1 MPIERRGFLACFTA
15 PAPCAQWFNMGTTV
29 SSHLCDP
36 CATPPRSP
44 WRWAVGA
51 LSVVLLAAFG
61 FGTVVHDID
70 ALRPNPPW
78 AESQNAL
85 TTGSRS
91 TAALLP
97 LPTQAPTW
105 GPREELGR
113 RLFHETRLSSD
124 GTVSCASCH
133 NLERGGVDGRRVS
146 VGVNGALGK
155 VNAPTVFNAVFNVAQ
170 FWDGRAATLA
180 EQAGGPIVNPVE
192 MAARW
197 PDVLQRLEA
206 DASYRQAFLA
216 VFGTA
221 SPQPQHVTEA
231 LAAFER
237 TLITPNSRFDQYL
250 MGVANV
256 LNAQELRG
264 YQRFQDLGCVS
275 CHQGRGIGGNLFQP
289 FGVMLSSAD
298 MERWGSSFPGR
309 HAVTG
314 LEHDRGVVKVPS
326 LRNVALTAPYFHDG
340 GVATLE
346 EAVWIMGKAQLGR
359 DLPRQTVDDLAAFLR
374 TLTGQWQ
381 GKPLQ

>member
-1 MPIERRGFLACFTA
+1 MIGGR
-15 PAPCAQWFNMGTTV
+15 
-29 SSHLCDP
+29 SS
-36 CATPPRSP
+36 
-44 WRWAVGA
+44 
-51 LSVVLLAAFG
+51 
-61 FGTVVHDID
+61 
-70 ALRPNPPW
+70 
-78 AESQNAL
+78 
-85 TTGSRS
+85 
-91 TAALLP
+91 AALLP
-97 LPTQAPTW
+97 LPVQAPPW

-146 VGVNGALGK
+146 VGVGGALGK
-155 VNAPTVFNAVFNVAQ
+155 VNAPTVFNASFNVAQ

-180 EQAGGPIVNPVE
+180 EQAGGPIVNPLE

-197 PDVLQRLEA
+197 PEVLQRLEA
-206 DASYRQAFLA
+206 DGSYRQAFLA
-216 VFGTA
+216 AFGTA
-221 SPQPQHVTEA
+221 SPQAQHVTEA

-237 TLITPNSRFDQYL
+237 ILITPNSRFDQYL

-275 CHQGRGIGGNLFQP
+275 CHQGQGIGGNLFQP
-289 FGVMLSSAD
+289 FGVMLTAS
-298 MERWGSSFPGR
+298 EVGRWGSSFPGR

-314 LEHDRGVVKVPS
+314 LEQDRGVVKVPS

-340 GVATLE
+340 GAATLE

-359 DLPRQTVDDLAAFLR
+359 DLSRQTVEDLAAFLR